1 MTTTANVFEKGT
13 DTNQLTKEQIE
24 EVIVNL
30 ENWVIKSKELAI
42 VLRYLYTQLG
52 TSQTQNNATEEVVQN
67 TTENLEQVLEKE
79 KPIKSEEEKQK
90 IFNKLDES
98 SVDHVLSKII
108 SEENWPR
115 RAELLQ
121 YYFKRCHKQNVKI
134 EYIDGEDYIF
144 TGMNWVS
151 IKIGF
156 NEDDRLFIQR
166 HWSDEWHQIS
176 TSYKFEDKDLK
187 YLIFLDQVIW
197 ETFENWWIVDYIT
210 PFVVNTNNYNNII
223 KITVQIKDDTL
234 VEKLLVNNNLEFQI
248 ENNFSIERDNL
259 EGLLNNL
266 WKYHYDNKNELFENL
281 PTHEQSTFQ

>member
-1 MTTTANVFEKGT
+1 MTTTQDVLEKGT
-13 DTNQLTKEQIE
+13 DINQLSKEQIE

-30 ENWVIKSKELAI
+30 ENWVIEAKKIAI
-42 VLRYLYTQLG
+42 VLRYLLTQLG

-90 IFNKLDES
+90 IFNKLDKS
-98 SVDHVLSKII
+98 SVDHVFFKII
-108 SEENWPR
+108 NEENWPR

-134 EYIDGEDYIF
+134 EYIDGEVYIF

-156 NEDDRLFIQR
+156 DTDNRLFIQR

-176 TSYKFEDKDLK
+176 TSYKFWDKDLN

-210 PFVVNTNNYNNII
+210 PFVVNTNNYNNKI
-223 KITVQIKDDTL
+223 KITVQIKDDNL

-248 ENNFSIERDNL
+248 ENKFGLDRDNL

-281 PTHEQSTFQ
+281 PSHEQSTSQ